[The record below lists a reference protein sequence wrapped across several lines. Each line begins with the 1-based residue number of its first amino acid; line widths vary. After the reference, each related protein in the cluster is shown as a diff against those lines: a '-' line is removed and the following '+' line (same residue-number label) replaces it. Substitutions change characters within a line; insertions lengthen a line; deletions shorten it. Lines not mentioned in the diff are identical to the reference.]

1 MNQEKMSK
9 AIQDWTRASSRLK
22 EELTSEELAQVM
34 LTWLESASPE
44 TLDLMDTSSNS
55 EEEEA
60 PEGKPSSSRWLK
72 DVLKFSAKTF
82 LFSFVA
88 PPAIYALTKR
98 VKGIH
103 IATAPC
109 GCGGTN
115 FSFISQRTGL
125 EMFGVHVG
133 GNHIGEPDPGDILED
148 PGPKSDDE
156 PEPEDEN

>member
-9 AIQDWTRASSRLK
+9 AIQDWTRASSRMK

-44 TLDLMDTSSNS
+44 ALDLMDASSSS
-55 EEEEA
+55 EEEAVQED
-60 PEGKPSSSRWLK
+60 KPSSLGWFK
-72 DVLKFSAKTF
+72 DVLRFSAKTF
-82 LFSFVA
+82 LFSFVV

-98 VKGIH
+98 VKGVY
-103 IATAPC
+103 IATIPC
-109 GCGGTN
+109 SCGGTN
-115 FSFISQRTGL
+115 FSFISQRTSL

-133 GNHIGEPDPGDILED
+133 GNHIEEPDPGDILED
-148 PGPKSDDE
+148 LGPKSDDE